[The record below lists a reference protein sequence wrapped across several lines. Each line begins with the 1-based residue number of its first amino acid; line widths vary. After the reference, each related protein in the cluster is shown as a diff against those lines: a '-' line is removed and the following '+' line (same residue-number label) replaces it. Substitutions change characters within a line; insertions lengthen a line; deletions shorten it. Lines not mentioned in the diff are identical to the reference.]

1 MKEENYQFD
10 SIVFANPTNGWKDEN
25 KVSPGYYTYCPLHLI
40 QNRNDHKQRFN

>member
-25 KVSPGYYTYCPLHLI
+25 KVRT
-40 QNRNDHKQRFN
+40 D